1 MGKQAVA
8 QCRMTIFLINLGLL
22 RKGTQIPAKKNAI
35 VDVLRKH
42 YPAEYGCWAVTY
54 DGKEMPSANA
64 IEAMAVG
71 FGINLEPKRSP
82 EQRRQAKANIA
93 ARSFAASINAKN
105 KAVADSR
112 GERQMVSYS
121 VSGNMAVP
129 VSSDAFLQTY
139 EWRRLRM
146 EAIKKHGRACQC
158 CGAMPSPGKPINVD
172 HIKPRRLYPELAL
185 SLDNL
190 QVLCHE
196 CNHGK
201 GNWDMTDWREQQH
214 VRSILAEDD

>member
-8 QCRMTIFLINLGLL
+8 QCRMTIFLVNVGLL
-22 RKGTQIPAKKNAI
+22 PKGTEVPAKKSAI
-35 VDVLRKH
+35 VDALRKS
-42 YPAEYGCWAVTY
+42 YPTEYASWARTS
-54 DGKEMPSANA
+54 DGKEFAAADA
-64 IEAMAVG
+64 IVAMAYG
-71 FGINLEPKRSP
+71 FGVNLDSGRSP
-82 EQRRQAKANIA
+82 EQKRQAKANRE
-93 ARSFAASINAKN
+93 ARNVAASLNARN
-105 KAVADSR
+105 KAKAESQGEQQRVAY
-112 GERQMVSYS
+112 VAT
-121 VSGNMAVP
+121 GNMLVP

-158 CGAMPSPGKPINVD
+158 CGALPSPGKPINVD

-201 GNWDMTDWREQQH
+201 GNWDMTDWRNME
-214 VRSILAEDD
+214 EEK